1 MIVVM
6 KAGATNEEIDAV
18 VGRVEE
24 LGYRA
29 HLIRGVERTVVGCVG
44 DERQDKSIIAETLPS
59 LSGVESV
66 MPILE
71 PYKLASRQFK
81 PETSLIRITD
91 EVAIGGKKLVVM
103 AGPCS
108 VEGKEQLFEVARA
121 VKEAGGTILRGG
133 AFKPRTS
140 PYSFQGLEEE
150 GLKLLASARDLTGL
164 PIVTEVM
171 DPHDVDIVS
180 KYTDILQVGARNVQN
195 FALLKRLGKATR
207 PVLLKRGL
215 STTIKEWL
223 QSAEYIL
230 SEGNPNVVLC
240 ERGIRTFETTTRNT
254 LDLGC
259 VPVLKEKTHLPVI
272 VDPSHATGVWQ
283 YVTPMAYAGIACGA
297 DGIMVEVHPQP
308 DKAWSDG
315 AQSLKPKRFA
325 QLMAGLKA
333 FAEAAGRTV

>member
-6 KAGATNEEIDAV
+6 KAGATNDEIDAV
-18 VGRVEE
+18 VERVEE

-59 LSGVESV
+59 LPGVANV
-66 MPILE
+66 MPILD

-81 PETSLIRITD
+81 QETSVIRITD

-108 VEGKEQLFEVARA
+108 VEGEEQLFEVAQA

-150 GLKLLASARDLTGL
+150 GLKLLARARDLTGL

-171 DPHDVDIVS
+171 DAHDVDIVS

-195 FALLKRLGKATR
+195 FSLLKRVGKAKR

-230 SEGNPNVVLC
+230 SEGNPDVILC

-254 LDLGC
+254 LDLNC

-272 VDPSHATGVWQ
+272 VDPSHATGVWR
-283 YVTPMAYAGIACGA
+283 YVIPMAYAGVACGA
-297 DGIMVEVHPQP
+297 DGIMVEVHPKP

-315 AQSLKPKRFA
+315 AQSLKPKRFT
-325 QLMAGLKA
+325 QLMVGLKP